1 MRGRLDD
8 DDVSVQALGS
18 EVRLRFGN
26 AGAAGPESRGRA
38 EKKATSLL
46 PKGFGEEQR
55 RDDPEGSMLLADVL

>member
-26 AGAAGPESRGRA
+26 AGAAGPESQGRA

-46 PKGFGEEQR
+46 PKGKEQR
-55 RDDPEGSMLLADVL
+55 RNDPEGSMLLADVL